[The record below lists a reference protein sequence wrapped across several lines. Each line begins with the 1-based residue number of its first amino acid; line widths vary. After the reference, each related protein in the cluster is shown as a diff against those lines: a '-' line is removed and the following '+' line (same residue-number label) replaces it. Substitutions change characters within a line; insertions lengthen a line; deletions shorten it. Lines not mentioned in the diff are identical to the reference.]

1 MRESQKTCLDVS
13 RTVFGVKTMCGLMC
27 PLIPS
32 LPVKAGDFFVVR
44 GDARA
49 ERGEIPLLTRNC
61 DGNEMPGTGAVSAPG
76 QTPLSRRDGK
86 AGT

>member
-32 LPVKAGDFFVVR
+32 LPVKAGIFFYHWMNTVGTSRAARISVSKDR
-44 GDARA
+44 HGYINEKIFYHHGSSDANRK
-49 ERGEIPLLTRNC
+49 RCL
-61 DGNEMPGTGAVSAPG
+61 
-76 QTPLSRRDGK
+76 RR
-86 AGT
+86 